1 MSRQQSSKAEK
12 YLLDALDRIS
22 KNSYGYAVLYVSISK
37 LKPKHRHPE
46 FVKILGRLFDSVVG
60 NARGY
65 FYIMSN
71 GDFVILGRDITQ
83 ETVDEAVAKLRQGLS
98 ADPILHGKDSS
109 EFATVFEF
117 PENFATFYKY
127 VEEMLVSDVQQDDGE
142 LLPAKCPVE
151 AREIDNVIAELDEID
166 IAELVKRQSVIRI
179 KGAGKFDVLFQEF
192 FRGG

>member
-1 MSRQQSSKAEK
+1 MNRQQSSKAEK

-83 ETVDEAVAKLRQGLS
+83 ETVNEAVDKLRQGLS
-98 ADPILHGKDSS
+98 SDPILRGKDGS

-127 VEEMLVSDVQQDDGE
+127 VRSEERRVGKE
-142 LLPAKCPVE
+142 CP
-151 AREIDNVIAELDEID
+151 
-166 IAELVKRQSVIRI
+166 
-179 KGAGKFDVLFQEF
+179 
-192 FRGG
+192 

>member
-1 MSRQQSSKAEK
+1 MRFCMSAYPAEAKAS
-12 YLLDALDRIS
+12 ASGIC
-22 KNSYGYAVLYVSISK
+22 
-37 LKPKHRHPE
+37 
-46 FVKILGRLFDSVVG
+46 KILGRLFDSVVG

-98 ADPILHGKDSS
+98 ADPIFAWQRQQRICHG
-109 EFATVFEF
+109 FEF

-127 VEEMLVSDVQQDDGE
+127 VEEMLVSDVQQNDGE
-142 LLPAKCPVE
+142 LLPAKRPVE

-179 KGAGKFDVLFQEF
+179 KG
-192 FRGG
+192 GGQV